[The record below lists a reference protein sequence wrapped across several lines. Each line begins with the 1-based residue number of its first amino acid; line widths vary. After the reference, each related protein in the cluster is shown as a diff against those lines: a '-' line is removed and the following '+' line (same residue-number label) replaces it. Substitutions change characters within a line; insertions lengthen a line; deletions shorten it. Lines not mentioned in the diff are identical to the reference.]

1 MVLQDVLRSFLVI
14 LSGLW
19 VVSPV
24 FGEKPSVAKPA
35 KPPVVPTSVAVF
47 GLGGAVSEGPGGG
60 DLSSL
65 LSGTAPESL
74 RSLVSRMDRAGRDK
88 QVAAVALL
96 YNGPV
101 VGAAQLEELGA
112 AVDRLRETGKPVYL
126 LAESM
131 GTGGYVLASHCSHLS
146 VVPGGELALVGLAT
160 ESPYI
165 RGLLDWI
172 GVEPDFLTCGDFKSA
187 GEMYMRE
194 GPSRNA
200 AAMGDR
206 LLDSQYRTYVDLI
219 ASGRN
224 VDRKQVRHWI
234 DQGPYTASR
243 ARAAGLIDAV
253 EHRREFYDRMRRAH
267 GQTSRLLTRYGLP
280 PRQQV
285 DLSSPLGLIQFYSK
299 LLQGPGRVVNR
310 GDTIA
315 MVYLEGTIVG
325 GSMPIS
331 PTGGAAASSETLR
344 KTLAVVERDK
354 AIKAVVLRIDSP
366 GGSALASE
374 VILDA
379 IRKVQ
384 ANKPVIVS
392 MGNVAASGGYYVA
405 SYADEILAQPTTI
418 TGSIGVVGG
427 KFATTGLW
435 DKLGIKWASR
445 SRGANATLNGTA
457 RVFTDDQRDRVQE
470 QMDEIYGTFKRHVVD
485 GRGKKLKKPIEQ
497 IAGGRVYT
505 GRQALELGLVD
516 RMGGQVDAIAAAAKR
531 AGIRKYTIRE
541 YPESQGLFDSLMGTR
556 QSDRSGPLVG
566 RRRGLREGVRL
577 LDRVVPLLGTL
588 EPQRA
593 EAIRRI
599 VGHLE
604 RLQHERVFLLAPE
617 IRIDDGR

>member
-19 VVSPV
+19 VVLPV

-101 VGAAQLEELGA
+101 VGSAQLEELVS

-165 RGLLDWI
+165 RGLLDWL
-172 GVEPDFLTCGDFKSA
+172 GVEPDLLTCGDFKSA

-505 GRQALELGLVD
+505 GRQARELGLVD

-541 YPESQGLFDSLMGTR
+541 YPESQGLFASLMGTR

>member
-101 VGAAQLEELGA
+101 VGSAQLEELVS

-165 RGLLDWI
+165 RGLLDWL

-267 GQTSRLLTRYGLP
+267 GQASRLLTRYGLP

-457 RVFTDDQRDRVQE
+457 AVFTDDQRDRVQE

-541 YPESQGLFDSLMGTR
+541 YPESRGLFDSLMGTR
-556 QSDRSGPLVG
+556 QPDRPGPLVG
-566 RRRGLREGVRL
+566 RRRSRREGVRL

-593 EAIRRI
+593 EGIRRV

>member
-1 MVLQDVLRSFLVI
+1 MVLQDVLRSVLVI

-19 VVSPV
+19 VVLPV

-47 GLGGAVSEGPGGG
+47 ELGGAVSEGPGGG

-88 QVAAVALL
+88 QIAAVALL

-101 VGAAQLEELGA
+101 IGSAQLEELVS

-165 RGLLDWI
+165 RGLLDWL

-556 QSDRSGPLVG
+556 QSDRARPLVG
-566 RRRGLREGVRL
+566 RRRGRREGVRL

>member
-101 VGAAQLEELGA
+101 VGSAQLEELVS

-165 RGLLDWI
+165 RGLLDWL

-354 AIKAVVLRIDSP
+354 AIKGVVLRIDYP

-541 YPESQGLFDSLMGTR
+541 YPESQGLIDALRGTR
-556 QSDRSGPLVG
+556 QSDRSGPLGG
-566 RRRGLREGVRL
+566 RRRGRREGGRL
-577 LDRVVPLLGTL
+577 LDRGVPLLGTL

-617 IRIDDGR
+617 IRIDDVR

>member
-19 VVSPV
+19 VVLPV
-24 FGEKPSVAKPA
+24 FGENPSVAKPV

-88 QVAAVALL
+88 QIAAVALL

-101 VGAAQLEELGA
+101 VGSAQLEELVS

-165 RGLLDWI
+165 RGLLDWL

-234 DQGPYTASR
+234 DQGPYSASR

-384 ANKPVIVS
+384 TNKPVIVS

-505 GRQALELGLVD
+505 GRQALDLGLVD
-516 RMGGQVDAIAAAAKR
+516 RMGGQVDAIVAAAKR
-531 AGIRKYTIRE
+531 AGIRKYSIRE

-556 QSDRSGPLVG
+556 QSDRARPLVG
-566 RRRGLREGVRL
+566 RSRGWREGVRL

>member
-65 LSGTAPESL
+65 LAGTAPESL

-101 VGAAQLEELGA
+101 VGSAQLEELVS

-131 GTGGYVLASHCSHLS
+131 GTGGYVLAAHCAHLRGG
-146 VVPGGELALVGLAT
+146 PGGELARVGLAT
-160 ESPYI
+160 ESPDI
-165 RGLLDWI
+165 RGLLDWL
-172 GVEPDFLTCGDFKSA
+172 GVEPDFLTCGEFKSA

-224 VDRKQVRHWI
+224 VDREQVRHWI

-315 MVYLEGTIVG
+315 RDYLEGPSVG
-325 GSMPIS
+325 GAMPIS

-505 GRQALELGLVD
+505 GRQALELGLGV

-556 QSDRSGPLVG
+556 QSDRARPLVG
-566 RRRGLREGVRL
+566 RRRGRREGVRL

>member
-101 VGAAQLEELGA
+101 VGSAQLEELVS

-165 RGLLDWI
+165 RGLLDWL

>member
-47 GLGGAVSEGPGGG
+47 GSGGAVSEGPGGG
-60 DLSSL
+60 ELASL
-65 LSGTAPESL
+65 LSGTAPERL

-88 QVAAVALL
+88 QIAAVALL

-101 VGAAQLEELGA
+101 VGSAQLEELVS

-165 RGLLDWI
+165 RGLLDWL

-354 AIKAVVLRIDSP
+354 ALKAVVLRIDSP

-457 RVFTDDQRDRVQE
+457 RVFTDDQRDRGQA

-566 RRRGLREGVRL
+566 RRRGRREGVRL

-617 IRIDDGR
+617 LRIDDGR

>member
-101 VGAAQLEELGA
+101 VGSAQLEELVS
-112 AVDRLRETGKPVYL
+112 AVDRLRERGKPVYL

-165 RGLLDWI
+165 RGLLDWL

-219 ASGRN
+219 AGGRN

-566 RRRGLREGVRL
+566 RRRGRREGVRL

>member
-101 VGAAQLEELGA
+101 VGSAQLEELVS

-165 RGLLDWI
+165 RGLLDWL

-541 YPESQGLFDSLMGTR
+541 YPESQGLFASLMGTR

>member
-101 VGAAQLEELGA
+101 VGSAQLEELVS

-165 RGLLDWI
+165 RGLLDWL

-566 RRRGLREGVRL
+566 RRRGRREGVRL

>member
-101 VGAAQLEELGA
+101 VGSAQLEELVS

-165 RGLLDWI
+165 RGLLDWL

-267 GQTSRLLTRYGLP
+267 GQASRLLTRYGLP

-379 IRKVQ
+379 VRKVQ

-457 RVFTDDQRDRVQE
+457 AVFTDDQRDRVQE

-541 YPESQGLFDSLMGTR
+541 YPESRGLFDSLMGTR
-556 QSDRSGPLVG
+556 QPDRPGPLVG
-566 RRRGLREGVRL
+566 RRRSRREGVRL

>member
-101 VGAAQLEELGA
+101 VGSAQLEELVS

-165 RGLLDWI
+165 RGLLDWL

-405 SYADEILAQPTTI
+405 SYAEEILAQPTTI

-566 RRRGLREGVRL
+566 RRRGRREGVRL

>member
-101 VGAAQLEELGA
+101 VGSAQLEELVS

-165 RGLLDWI
+165 RGLLDWL

-325 GSMPIS
+325 GSMPIR

-566 RRRGLREGVRL
+566 RRRGRREGVRL

>member
-19 VVSPV
+19 VVLPV

-101 VGAAQLEELGA
+101 VGSAQLEELVS

-165 RGLLDWI
+165 RGLLDWL

-556 QSDRSGPLVG
+556 QSDRARPLVG
-566 RRRGLREGVRL
+566 RRRGRREGVRL

>member
-19 VVSPV
+19 VVLPV
-24 FGEKPSVAKPA
+24 FGEKPSVAKPV

-101 VGAAQLEELGA
+101 VGSAQLEELVS

-131 GTGGYVLASHCSHLS
+131 GPGGYVLASHCSHLS

-165 RGLLDWI
+165 RGLLDWL

-566 RRRGLREGVRL
+566 RRRGRREGVRL

>member
-101 VGAAQLEELGA
+101 VGSAQLEELVS

-165 RGLLDWI
+165 RGLLDWL

-405 SYADEILAQPTTI
+405 SYADEILAQPTTL

-566 RRRGLREGVRL
+566 RRRGRREGVRL

>member
-19 VVSPV
+19 VVLPV
-24 FGEKPSVAKPA
+24 FGEKPSVAKPV

-101 VGAAQLEELGA
+101 VGSAQLEELVS

-165 RGLLDWI
+165 RGLLDWL

-566 RRRGLREGVRL
+566 RRRGRREGVRL
-577 LDRVVPLLGTL
+577 LDRVVPLLGRL

>member
-101 VGAAQLEELGA
+101 VGSAQLEELVS

-165 RGLLDWI
+165 RGLLDWL

-267 GQTSRLLTRYGLP
+267 GQASRLLTRYGLP

-379 IRKVQ
+379 VRKVQ

-541 YPESQGLFDSLMGTR
+541 YPESRGLFDSLMGTR
-556 QSDRSGPLVG
+556 QPDRPGPLVG
-566 RRRGLREGVRL
+566 RRRSRREGVRL

-593 EAIRRI
+593 EAIRRV

>member
-47 GLGGAVSEGPGGG
+47 ELGGAVSEGPGGG

-101 VGAAQLEELGA
+101 VGSAQLEELVS

-165 RGLLDWI
+165 RGLLDWL

-187 GEMYMRE
+187 GEMYIRE

-470 QMDEIYGTFKRHVVD
+470 QLDEIYGTFKRHVVD

-541 YPESQGLFDSLMGTR
+541 YPESQGLFASLMGTR

-566 RRRGLREGVRL
+566 RRRGRREGVRL

>member
-19 VVSPV
+19 VVLPV

-88 QVAAVALL
+88 QIAAVALL

-101 VGAAQLEELGA
+101 VGSAQLEELVS

-165 RGLLDWI
+165 RGLLDWL

-556 QSDRSGPLVG
+556 QSDRARPLVG
-566 RRRGLREGVRL
+566 RRRGRREGVRL

>member
-19 VVSPV
+19 VVLPV

-101 VGAAQLEELGA
+101 VGSAQLEELVS

-165 RGLLDWI
+165 RGLLDWL

-470 QMDEIYGTFKRHVVD
+470 QMDEIYGTFKRRVVD

-566 RRRGLREGVRL
+566 RRRGRREGVRL

>member
-47 GLGGAVSEGPGGG
+47 ELGGAVSEGPGGG

-101 VGAAQLEELGA
+101 VGSAQLEELVS

-165 RGLLDWI
+165 RGLLDWL

-566 RRRGLREGVRL
+566 RRRGRREGVRL

>member
-101 VGAAQLEELGA
+101 VGSAQLEELVS

-165 RGLLDWI
+165 RGLLDWL

-253 EHRREFYDRMRRAH
+253 EHRREFYERMRRAH

-566 RRRGLREGVRL
+566 RRRGRREGVRL

>member
-101 VGAAQLEELGA
+101 VGSAQLEELVS

-165 RGLLDWI
+165 RGLLDWL

-354 AIKAVVLRIDSP
+354 AIKAVGLRIDSP

-541 YPESQGLFDSLMGTR
+541 YPESQGLIDALRGTR
-556 QSDRSGPLVG
+556 QSDRSGPLGG
-566 RRRGLREGVRL
+566 RRRGRREGGRL
-577 LDRVVPLLGTL
+577 LDRGVPLLGTL

>member
-19 VVSPV
+19 VVLPV

-88 QVAAVALL
+88 QIAAVALL

-101 VGAAQLEELGA
+101 VGSAQLEELVS
-112 AVDRLRETGKPVYL
+112 AVDRLRERGKPVYL

-165 RGLLDWI
+165 RGLLDWL

-556 QSDRSGPLVG
+556 QSDRARPLVG
-566 RRRGLREGVRL
+566 RRRGRREGVRL

>member
-101 VGAAQLEELGA
+101 VGSAQLEELVS

-165 RGLLDWI
+165 RGLLDWL

-392 MGNVAASGGYYVA
+392 MGNVAA
-405 SYADEILAQPTTI
+405 L
-418 TGSIGVVGG
+418 
-427 KFATTGLW
+427 
-435 DKLGIKWASR
+435 
-445 SRGANATLNGTA
+445 
-457 RVFTDDQRDRVQE
+457 
-470 QMDEIYGTFKRHVVD
+470 
-485 GRGKKLKKPIEQ
+485 
-497 IAGGRVYT
+497 
-505 GRQALELGLVD
+505 
-516 RMGGQVDAIAAAAKR
+516 
-531 AGIRKYTIRE
+531 
-541 YPESQGLFDSLMGTR
+541 SL
-556 QSDRSGPLVG
+556 
-566 RRRGLREGVRL
+566 
-577 LDRVVPLLGTL
+577 
-588 EPQRA
+588 
-593 EAIRRI
+593 IHI
-599 VGHLE
+599 
-604 RLQHERVFLLAPE
+604 
-617 IRIDDGR
+617 

>member
-101 VGAAQLEELGA
+101 VGSAQLEELVS

-165 RGLLDWI
+165 RGLLDWL

-267 GQTSRLLTRYGLP
+267 RQTSRLLTRYGLP

-566 RRRGLREGVRL
+566 RRRGRREGVRL

>member
-1 MVLQDVLRSFLVI
+1 MVLRNVLRSFLVI
-14 LSGLW
+14 LGGLW
-19 VVSPV
+19 VVLPV

-88 QVAAVALL
+88 QIAAVALL

-101 VGAAQLEELGA
+101 VGSAQLEELVS

-165 RGLLDWI
+165 RGLLDWL

-405 SYADEILAQPTTI
+405 SYADEILAEPTTI

-556 QSDRSGPLVG
+556 QSDRARPLVG
-566 RRRGLREGVRL
+566 RRRGRREGVRL

>member
-19 VVSPV
+19 VVLPV
-24 FGEKPSVAKPA
+24 FGEKPSVAKPV

-88 QVAAVALL
+88 QIAAVALL

-101 VGAAQLEELGA
+101 VGSAQLEELVS

-165 RGLLDWI
+165 RGLLDWL

-331 PTGGAAASSETLR
+331 PTGGASASRETLR

-384 ANKPVIVS
+384 ANKPVVVS

-435 DKLGIKWASR
+435 DKLGVKWASR

-516 RMGGQVDAIAAAAKR
+516 RMGGQVDAIVAAAKR

-541 YPESQGLFDSLMGTR
+541 YPESRGLFDSLIGTR
-556 QSDRSGPLVG
+556 QSDRARPLVG
-566 RRRGLREGVRL
+566 RSRGWREGVRL

>member
-101 VGAAQLEELGA
+101 VGSAQLEELVS

-165 RGLLDWI
+165 RGLLDWL

-556 QSDRSGPLVG
+556 QSDRARPLVG
-566 RRRGLREGVRL
+566 RSRGWREGVRL

>member
-24 FGEKPSVAKPA
+24 FGEKPSVA

-101 VGAAQLEELGA
+101 VGSAQLEELVS

-165 RGLLDWI
+165 RGLLDWL

-405 SYADEILAQPTTI
+405 SYAEEILAQPTTI

-566 RRRGLREGVRL
+566 RRRGRREGVRL

>member
-101 VGAAQLEELGA
+101 VGSAQLEELVS

-165 RGLLDWI
+165 RGLLDWR

-187 GEMYMRE
+187 GEMYIRE

-470 QMDEIYGTFKRHVVD
+470 QLDEIYGTFKRHVVD

-541 YPESQGLFDSLMGTR
+541 YPESQGLFASLMGTR

-566 RRRGLREGVRL
+566 RRRGRREGVRL

>member
-101 VGAAQLEELGA
+101 VGSAQLEELVS

-165 RGLLDWI
+165 RGLLDWL

-556 QSDRSGPLVG
+556 QSDRPGPLVG
-566 RRRGLREGVRL
+566 RRRGRREGVRL

>member
-101 VGAAQLEELGA
+101 VGSAQLEELVS

-165 RGLLDWI
+165 RGLLDWL

-267 GQTSRLLTRYGLP
+267 GQASRLLTRYGLP

-379 IRKVQ
+379 VRKVQ

-457 RVFTDDQRDRVQE
+457 AVFTDDQRDRVQE

-541 YPESQGLFDSLMGTR
+541 YPESRGLFDSLMGTR
-556 QSDRSGPLVG
+556 QPDRPGPLVG
-566 RRRGLREGVRL
+566 RRRSRREGVRL

-593 EAIRRI
+593 EAIRRV

>member
-96 YNGPV
+96 YNGPG
-101 VGAAQLEELGA
+101 VGAAQLEELVA

-566 RRRGLREGVRL
+566 RRRGRREGVRL

>member
-1 MVLQDVLRSFLVI
+1 VIVLRSFLVI

-101 VGAAQLEELGA
+101 VGSAQLEELVS

-165 RGLLDWI
+165 RGLLDWL

-556 QSDRSGPLVG
+556 QSDRARPLVG
-566 RRRGLREGVRL
+566 RRRGRREGVRL

>member
-101 VGAAQLEELGA
+101 VGSAQLEELVS

-165 RGLLDWI
+165 RGLLDWL

-556 QSDRSGPLVG
+556 QSDRARPLVG
-566 RRRGLREGVRL
+566 RRRGRREGVRL